1 MAGRGEGDRP
11 CDGSQSSE
19 QPVRAGDRH
28 LLLVHLALIH
38 SYTTVFWWCAGI
50 FAAGAVICGVLL
62 RRGPLT
68 RPQDSPTREPVRETA
83 AARP

>member
-1 MAGRGEGDRP
+1 
-11 CDGSQSSE
+11 
-19 QPVRAGDRH
+19 
-28 LLLVHLALIH
+28 
-38 SYTTVFWWCAGI
+38 VFSWCAGI

-68 RPQDSPTREPVRETA
+68 RPQDASAREPARKTV